1 MMRTTLHPSVALL
14 VTAAATV
21 PLPALGA
28 QAQTYP
34 TKPVR
39 MVVGFPPG
47 GAVDIVARVIGKKL
61 AENMN
66 VPFVVDNRPGAASAI
81 GAEITAKAPPDGY
94 TVFLTAG
101 SIAINV
107 GLQKHPPYDPVKD
120 FAAVSLVASTP
131 NVLVVQP
138 SLPVKTVADLIKLA
152 RAKPGQLNF
161 GSGGSGTMT
170 HLSGELLKVM
180 TGIQLTHVA
189 YKGAPLAV
197 VDVMAGQIQMA
208 FGALPG
214 ALPQIRAGQVR
225 AIAVTTTK
233 RSPSAPEIPTVAES
247 GVPGYEASNWYGVL
261 APAATP
267 APVVTRLNGEI
278 ARALHDAEVGESLRR
293 QGLEPL
299 PSMPDEFA
307 RYLKSEIAKWAK
319 VIRAAGLR
327 PE

>member
-1 MMRTTLHPSVALL
+1 MMKTSLHRWFAFVSAILATLPFPLF
-14 VTAAATV
+14 AAQ
-21 PLPALGA
+21 P
-28 QAQTYP
+28 QTYP

-39 MVVGFPPG
+39 FVVGFPPG

-61 AENMN
+61 GERMN
-66 VPFVVDNRPGAASAI
+66 VPFVVDNRPGAGSAI
-81 GAEITAKAPPDGY
+81 GAEVTAKAPPDGY
-94 TVFLTAG
+94 TLFLTAG
-101 SIAINV
+101 SIAINA
-107 GLQKHPPYDPVKD
+107 GLQKHLPYDAVKD
-120 FAAVSLVASTP
+120 FSAVSLVASTP
-131 NVLVVQP
+131 NVLVVRL

-180 TGIQLTHVA
+180 TGIQMTHVA

-208 FGALPG
+208 IGALPG

-233 RSPSAPEIPTVAES
+233 RSPSAPDIPTVAES
-247 GVPGYEASNWYGVL
+247 GVPGYDASNWYGVL
-261 APAATP
+261 APATTP
-267 APVVTRLNGEI
+267 AAVVTRLNSEI
-278 ARALHDAEVGESLRR
+278 AHALNDADVADSLRR

-299 PSMPDEFA
+299 PSTPDEFA
-307 RYLKSEIAKWAK
+307 RYLKSEITKWTK
-319 VIRAAGLR
+319 VIRAAGLQ
-327 PE
+327 PQ

>member
-1 MMRTTLHPSVALL
+1 MKTSLHRWFAFVSAILATLPFPVF
-14 VTAAATV
+14 AA
-21 PLPALGA
+21 P
-28 QAQTYP
+28 QTYP

-39 MVVGFPPG
+39 FVVGFPPG

-61 AENMN
+61 GERMN
-66 VPFVVDNRPGAASAI
+66 VPFVVDNRAGAGSAI
-81 GAEITAKAPPDGY
+81 GAEVTAKAPPDGY
-94 TVFLTAG
+94 TLFLTAG
-101 SIAINV
+101 SIAINA
-107 GLQKHPPYDPVKD
+107 GLQKHLPYDAVKD
-120 FAAVSLVASTP
+120 FSAVSLVASTP
-131 NVLVVQP
+131 NVLVVQL

-152 RAKPGQLNF
+152 RAKPGELNF

-180 TGIQLTHVA
+180 TGIQMTHVA

-197 VDVMAGQIQMA
+197 LDVMAGQIQMA
-208 FGALPG
+208 IGALPG

-233 RSPSAPEIPTVAES
+233 RSPSAPDIPTVAES

-267 APVVTRLNGEI
+267 AAVVTRLNSEI
-278 ARALHDAEVGESLRR
+278 AHALNDAEVADSLRR

-299 PSMPDEFA
+299 PSTPDEFA
-307 RYLKSEIAKWAK
+307 RYLKSEIAKWTK
-319 VIRAAGLR
+319 VIRAAGLQ

>member
-1 MMRTTLHPSVALL
+1 MTATLQPPLVLLFAAVAALPFPLL
-14 VTAAATV
+14 AA
-21 PLPALGA
+21 PAV
-28 QAQTYP
+28 TYP

-39 MVVGFPPG
+39 LVVGFPPA
-47 GAVDIVARVIGKKL
+47 GAVDIVARVIGKRL
-61 AENMN
+61 SEDLNT
-66 VPFVVDNRPGAASAI
+66 PIVVDNRPGAGSAI
-81 GAEITAKAPPDGY
+81 AAEITAKAPPDGY
-94 TVFLTAG
+94 TLFLTAG
-101 SIAINV
+101 SIAITA
-107 GLQKHPPYDPVKD
+107 GLQKHPAYDPVKD

-152 RAKPGQLNF
+152 RAKPGQLNY

-180 TGIQLTHVA
+180 TGIQIAHVA

-208 FGALPG
+208 IGALPG
-214 ALPQIRAGQVR
+214 VLPQIRAGQVR

-233 RSPSAPEIPTVAES
+233 RSPSAPDIPTVAES
-247 GVPGYEASNWYGVL
+247 GVPGYEASNWYGML

-267 APVVTRLNGEI
+267 TSIITRLNSEI
-278 ARALHDAEVGESLRR
+278 GRALQDAEIVESLRR

-299 PSMPDEFA
+299 PSTPDEFA
-307 RYLKSEIAKWAK
+307 RYLKSEIGKWSK
-319 VIRAAGLR
+319 VILAAGLQAQ
-327 PE
+327 

>member
-1 MMRTTLHPSVALL
+1 MKATLPPPVALL
-14 VTAAATV
+14 FATV
-21 PLPALGA
+21 ATLSSPLLAA

-47 GAVDIVARVIGKKL
+47 GAVDIVARIIGKRL
-61 AENMN
+61 GENLN
-66 VPFVVDNRPGAASAI
+66 TPIVVDNRPGAGSAI
-81 GAEITAKAPPDGY
+81 GAEVTAKAPPDGY
-94 TVFLTAG
+94 TLFLTAG

-120 FAAVSLVASTP
+120 FAAVSLIASTP

-138 SLPVKTVADLIKLA
+138 SLPVTTVADLIKLA
-152 RAKPGQLNF
+152 RAKPGQLNY

-180 TGIQLTHVA
+180 TGIQITHVA

-208 FGALPG
+208 IGALPG
-214 ALPQIRAGQVR
+214 ALPQIKASQVR

-233 RSPSAPEIPTVAES
+233 RSPSAPDIPTVAES
-247 GVPGYEASNWYGVL
+247 GVPGYEASNWYGML

-267 APVVTRLNGEI
+267 APIVTRLNGEI
-278 ARALHDAEVGESLRR
+278 GRVLQEAEIVESLRR
-293 QGLEPL
+293 QGLEPV
-299 PSMPDEFA
+299 PSTPDEFA
-307 RYLKSEIAKWAK
+307 RYMKSEIAKWSK
-319 VIRAAGLR
+319 VIRAAGLQA
-327 PE
+327 E

>member
-1 MMRTTLHPSVALL
+1 MKTALHPSLALL
-14 VTAAATV
+14 FATV
-21 PLPALGA
+21 ATLPSPVFAA
-28 QAQTYP
+28 QPQTYP

-39 MVVGFPPG
+39 FVVGFPPG

-61 AENMN
+61 GESMN
-66 VPFVVDNRPGAASAI
+66 VPFVVDNRPGAGSAI
-81 GAEITAKAPPDGY
+81 GAEVTAKAAPDGY
-94 TVFLTAG
+94 TLFLTAG
-101 SIAINV
+101 SIAINA
-107 GLQKHPPYDPVKD
+107 GLQKHLPYDAVKD
-120 FAAVSLVASTP
+120 FSAVSLVASTP

-180 TGIQLTHVA
+180 TGIQITHVA

-208 FGALPG
+208 IGALPG

-225 AIAVTTTK
+225 AIVVTTTT
-233 RSPSAPEIPTVAES
+233 RSPSAPDIPTVAES
-247 GVPGYEASNWYGVL
+247 GVPGYEASNWYGIL
-261 APAATP
+261 APVGTP
-267 APVVTRLNGEI
+267 APVVTRLNSAIGH
-278 ARALHDAEVGESLRR
+278 ALHDTEIAESLRR
-293 QGLEPL
+293 QGLEPM
-299 PSMPDEFA
+299 PSTPDEFA
-307 RYLKSEIAKWAK
+307 RYLKSEIAKWTK
-319 VIRAAGLR
+319 VIRAAGLQ

>member
-1 MMRTTLHPSVALL
+1 MMKATLQPPLVLLFAAVAAL
-14 VTAAATV
+14 
-21 PLPALGA
+21 PLPLLAA
-28 QAQTYP
+28 RAVTYP

-39 MVVGFPPG
+39 MVVGFPPA
-47 GAVDIVARVIGKKL
+47 GAVDIVARVIGKRL
-61 AENMN
+61 GEDLNT
-66 VPFVVDNRPGAASAI
+66 PIVVDNRPGAGSAI
-81 GAEITAKAPPDGY
+81 AAEITAKAPPDGY
-94 TVFLTAG
+94 TLFLTAG
-101 SIAINV
+101 SIAITV

-152 RAKPGQLNF
+152 RAKPGQLNY

-180 TGIQLTHVA
+180 TGIQITHVA

-208 FGALPG
+208 IGALPG

-233 RSPSAPEIPTVAES
+233 RSPSAPDIPTVAES
-247 GVPGYEASNWYGVL
+247 GVPGYEASNWYGML

-267 APVVTRLNGEI
+267 ASIITRLNSEI
-278 ARALHDAEVGESLRR
+278 GRALQDAEIVESLRR

-299 PSMPDEFA
+299 PSTPDEFA
-307 RYLKSEIAKWAK
+307 RYLKSEIGKWSK
-319 VIRAAGLR
+319 VILAAGLR
-327 PE
+327 AE

>member
-1 MMRTTLHPSVALL
+1 MKATLPPPVALL
-14 VTAAATV
+14 FATV
-21 PLPALGA
+21 ATLSSPLLAA

-47 GAVDIVARVIGKKL
+47 GAVDIVARIIGKRL
-61 AENMN
+61 GENLN
-66 VPFVVDNRPGAASAI
+66 TPIVVDNRPGAGSAI
-81 GAEITAKAPPDGY
+81 GAEVTAKAPPDGY
-94 TVFLTAG
+94 TLFLTAG

-120 FAAVSLVASTP
+120 FAAISLIASTP

-138 SLPVKTVADLIKLA
+138 SLPVTTVADLIKLA
-152 RAKPGQLNF
+152 RTKPGQLNY

-180 TGIQLTHVA
+180 TGIQITHVA

-208 FGALPG
+208 IGALPG
-214 ALPQIRAGQVR
+214 ALPQIKASQVR

-233 RSPSAPEIPTVAES
+233 RSPSAPDIPTVAES
-247 GVPGYEASNWYGVL
+247 GVPGYEASNWYGML

-267 APVVTRLNGEI
+267 APIVTRLNGEI
-278 ARALHDAEVGESLRR
+278 GRVLQEAEIVESLRR
-293 QGLEPL
+293 QGLEPV
-299 PSMPDEFA
+299 PSTPDEFA
-307 RYLKSEIAKWAK
+307 RYMKSEIAKWSK
-319 VIRAAGLR
+319 VIRAAGLQA
-327 PE
+327 E

>member
-1 MMRTTLHPSVALL
+1 MMKATLPPPVVLL
-14 VTAAATV
+14 FATV
-21 PLPALGA
+21 AALPFPVLAA
-28 QAQTYP
+28 QALTYP
-34 TKPVR
+34 TKPIR

-47 GAVDIVARVIGKKL
+47 GAVDIVARIVGKKL
-61 AENMN
+61 GENLN
-66 VPFVVDNRPGAASAI
+66 TPIVVDNRPGAGSAI
-81 GAEITAKAPPDGY
+81 AAEVTAKAPPDGY
-94 TVFLTAG
+94 TLFLTAG

-120 FAAVSLVASTP
+120 FAAISLIASTP

-152 RAKPGQLNF
+152 REKPGQLNY

-180 TGIQLTHVA
+180 TGIQITHVA

-208 FGALPG
+208 IGALPG

-225 AIAVTTTK
+225 AIAVTTTT
-233 RSPSAPEIPTVAES
+233 RSPSAPDIPTVAES
-247 GVPGYEASNWYGVL
+247 GVPGYEASNWYGML

-267 APVVTRLNGEI
+267 APIVTRLNGEI
-278 ARALHDAEVGESLRR
+278 GRALQDAEIVESLRR

-299 PSMPDEFA
+299 PSTPDEFA
-307 RYLKSEIAKWAK
+307 RYMKSEIAKWSK
-319 VIRAAGLR
+319 VIRAAGLQA
-327 PE
+327 E

>member
-1 MMRTTLHPSVALL
+1 MMKATLQPPLVLLFAAVAAL
-14 VTAAATV
+14 
-21 PLPALGA
+21 PLPLLAA
-28 QAQTYP
+28 RAVTYP

-39 MVVGFPPG
+39 MVVGFPPA
-47 GAVDIVARVIGKKL
+47 GAVDIVARVIGKRL
-61 AENMN
+61 GEDLNT
-66 VPFVVDNRPGAASAI
+66 PIVVDNRPGAGSAI
-81 GAEITAKAPPDGY
+81 AAEITAKAPPD
-94 TVFLTAG
+94 LTAG
-101 SIAINV
+101 SIAITV

-138 SLPVKTVADLIKLA
+138 SLPVKTLADLIKLA
-152 RAKPGQLNF
+152 RAKPGQLNY

-180 TGIQLTHVA
+180 TGIQITHVA

-208 FGALPG
+208 IGALPG

-233 RSPSAPEIPTVAES
+233 RSPSAPDIPTVAES
-247 GVPGYEASNWYGVL
+247 GVPGYEASNWYGML

-267 APVVTRLNGEI
+267 ASIITRLNSEI
-278 ARALHDAEVGESLRR
+278 GRALQDAEIVQSLRR

-299 PSMPDEFA
+299 PSTPDEFA
-307 RYLKSEIAKWAK
+307 RYLKSEIGKWSK
-319 VIRAAGLR
+319 VILAAGLR
-327 PE
+327 AE